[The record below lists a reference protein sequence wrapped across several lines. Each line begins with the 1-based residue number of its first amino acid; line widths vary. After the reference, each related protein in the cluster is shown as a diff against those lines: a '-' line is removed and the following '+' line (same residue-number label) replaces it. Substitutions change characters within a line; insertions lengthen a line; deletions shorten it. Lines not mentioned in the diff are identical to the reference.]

1 MILFVHGPTHVGK
14 TVFARELTART
25 GVSNLSVDL
34 LKMGLIRSGVTRLT
48 PEDDE
53 ALTAFL
59 WPVVREMAR
68 TALENRQPLIIEGD
82 YLPEDWRAS
91 FEADAPVAAVG
102 LAMTESG
109 LRARYGDVV
118 RHRHAAEIRRHDAP
132 LLEELLEAH
141 AQTRARCARTGER
154 LFLIDVGFEDAVES
168 AVRWASQFFA
178 KEVPSSADRR

>member
-14 TVFARELTART
+14 TVLARELTART

-34 LKMGLIRSGVTRLT
+34 LKMGLIRSGMTRLT

-59 WPVVREMAR
+59 WPVIREMAR

-118 RHRHAAEIRRHDAP
+118 RHRNAAEIRRHDA
-132 LLEELLEAH
+132 LLLEAH

-154 LFLIDVGFEDAVES
+154 LFLIEGGFEETLKRALQ
-168 AVRWASQFFA
+168 WASQFFA